1 MASETTSRVSCLP
14 PGLFASYP
22 AASSTAPQAPGSASG
37 HLLGAPVFGAGAGSG
52 VGNTARGWG
61 HLLRQRAGGPLLA
74 CSGPL
79 RANAMD
85 ARGFQAWVQWG
96 F

>member
-1 MASETTSRVSCLP
+1 MASETTSRVSSLP
-14 PGLFASYP
+14 PDLFASYP
-22 AASSTAPQAPGSASG
+22 AASTAPQAPGSASG
-37 HLLGAPVFGAGAGSG
+37 HLLGAHLFGAGAGSG